1 MKWTANSCI
10 VQQEGAEIGEQDAE
24 SFFTVRPGESVS
36 AKQSSLFGD
45 MELEGNT
52 TGVENV
58 EIVAGEKVEAIVYSL
73 DGQVVNRNGETN
85 HLPNGIY
92 VKNGKKFIVK

>member
-1 MKWTANSCI
+1 
-10 VQQEGAEIGEQDAE
+10 
-24 SFFTVRPGESVS
+24 
-36 AKQSSLFGD
+36 

-52 TGVENV
+52 TGVEHI
-58 EIVAGEKVEAIVYSL
+58 EIVAGENAEAIVYSL

-92 VKNGKKFIVK
+92 VKNGKKFVVK

>member
-1 MKWTANSCI
+1 MGDLASTVLAYHYTNNENPENDKFLNNALDRFNN
-10 VQQEGAEIGEQDAE
+10 GENA
-24 SFFTVRPGESVS
+24 
-36 AKQSSLFGD
+36 
-45 MELEGNT
+45 
-52 TGVENV
+52 
-58 EIVAGEKVEAIVYSL
+58 EAIVYSL

>member
-1 MKWTANSCI
+1 
-10 VQQEGAEIGEQDAE
+10 
-24 SFFTVRPGESVS
+24 
-36 AKQSSLFGD
+36 

-52 TGVENV
+52 TGVEHI
-58 EIVAGEKVEAIVYSL
+58 EIVAGENAEAIVYSL